1 MTDRSD
7 EQDDEDDEDDEGPV
21 DEYDAEFFGDSKD
34 RAELM
39 AMSEVDREQI
49 LFERAKK
56 VKRRAVS
63 PCCLYRPVLGG
74 FFPFFWIMF
83 FPADAWIANLVTVSY
98 CDPLLA

>member
-1 MTDRSD
+1 MTTPNIDNRFLFFRQSSDEEISENEMSDRSD
-7 EQDDEDDEDDEGPV
+7 EDEDEDDDDEGPV

-56 VKRRAVS
+56 VRPLMGGKKKRV
-63 PCCLYRPVLGG
+63 YRQ
-74 FFPFFWIMF
+74 MF
-83 FPADAWIANLVTVSY
+83 
-98 CDPLLA
+98 

>member
-1 MTDRSD
+1 MSDRSD
-7 EQDDEDDEDDEGPV
+7 EEDEDEDDDDEGPV

-56 VKRRAVS
+56 VRPLMEGIKRV
-63 PCCLYRPVLGG
+63 YRQ
-74 FFPFFWIMF
+74 MF
-83 FPADAWIANLVTVSY
+83 
-98 CDPLLA
+98 

>member
-56 VKRRAVS
+56 V
-63 PCCLYRPVLGG
+63 
-74 FFPFFWIMF
+74 
-83 FPADAWIANLVTVSY
+83 
-98 CDPLLA
+98 

>member
-1 MTDRSD
+1 VTKTNIDNRFLFFRQSSDEEISENEMSDRSD
-7 EQDDEDDEDDEGPV
+7 EEDEDEDDDDEGPV

-56 VKRRAVS
+56 VRPLMEGIKRV
-63 PCCLYRPVLGG
+63 YRQ
-74 FFPFFWIMF
+74 MF
-83 FPADAWIANLVTVSY
+83 
-98 CDPLLA
+98 